1 MDDIGQHGRSKIKAE
16 NMNLL
21 VQRLV
26 DKIDSP
32 MYHVILNKCGNYS
45 VLYTTLLQDGD
56 TESLS
61 NAAVFLFF
69 KNLLHI

>member
-1 MDDIGQHGRSKIKAE
+1 MDNIGQHSRGEVKAE

-26 DKIDSP
+26 DKVNSP
-32 MYHVILNKCGNYS
+32 MYHVILNKRGNDS
-45 VLYTTLLQDGD
+45 IFYTTLLQDGD

-61 NAAVFLFF
+61 NTTVFLFF
-69 KNLLHI
+69 QNL